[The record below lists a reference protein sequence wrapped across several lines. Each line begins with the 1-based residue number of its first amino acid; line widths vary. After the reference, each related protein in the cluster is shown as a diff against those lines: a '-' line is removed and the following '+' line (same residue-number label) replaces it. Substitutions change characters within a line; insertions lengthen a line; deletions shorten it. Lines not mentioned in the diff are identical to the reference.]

1 MKLRHFAWPLAVSL
15 LLGACVSLPSAEDRR
30 QTASALVQ
38 RPGWVALT
46 LPLRPFNLNAFL
58 ERAPLPRDHLWIYI
72 EGDGLAWM
80 SAARPSGDPTP
91 VNPVALRL
99 ALAQPEGSAAYLA
112 RPCQYDETT
121 QPSCLARYWT
131 TARFAEEVIA
141 ASDAA
146 VDELKARHGA
156 RELTLVGYSGGAAV
170 AALVAARRQD
180 VVRLVSVAGNLDH
193 RAWTTHHRVTPLRDS
208 LEPLAQRQAL
218 MSMEQWHLVGEKD
231 RVVPAALIA
240 GFAARQVRPERVHL
254 LRLPDHDHGCCWAED
269 WPRLWREIAGP

>member
-1 MKLRHFAWPLAVSL
+1 MALSL
-15 LLGACVSLPSAEDRR
+15 LLSACASLPSAEDRR
-30 QTASALVQ
+30 QTASLLAQ
-38 RPGWVALT
+38 QHGWSALT
-46 LPLRPFNLNAFL
+46 LPTQPFSLNAFL
-58 ERAPLPRDHLWIYI
+58 ARAPRPQDQLWIYI

-80 SAARPSGDPTP
+80 SASRPSSDPTP
-91 VNPVALRL
+91 VNPVALQL

-112 RPCQYDETT
+112 RPCQYDEAPQAT
-121 QPSCLARYWT
+121 CLTRYWT
-131 TARFAEEVIA
+131 TARFAEDVIA

-193 RAWTTHHRVTPLRDS
+193 HAWTTHHRVTPLRDS
-208 LEPLAQRQAL
+208 LEPVAQLQAL
-218 MSMEQWHLVGEKD
+218 APVEQWHLAGERD
-231 RVVPAALIA
+231 RVVPVALIA
-240 GFAARQVRPERVHL
+240 NFAARQVEPERVHL

-269 WPRLWREIAGP
+269 WPRLWREIAGR